1 MRDQDKIPVGS
12 DVSTN
17 LKGYVE
23 SSLTNWDKGVWKI
36 LQEKKCTFHAKSL
49 KNETIG
55 CLPAAIPVC
64 WSWSMKFMAYRE
76 REDWIRRP

>member
-36 LQEKKCTFHAKSL
+36 LQEKKMYISRKIT
-49 KNETIG
+49 E
-55 CLPAAIPVC
+55 
-64 WSWSMKFMAYRE
+64 E
-76 REDWIRRP
+76 